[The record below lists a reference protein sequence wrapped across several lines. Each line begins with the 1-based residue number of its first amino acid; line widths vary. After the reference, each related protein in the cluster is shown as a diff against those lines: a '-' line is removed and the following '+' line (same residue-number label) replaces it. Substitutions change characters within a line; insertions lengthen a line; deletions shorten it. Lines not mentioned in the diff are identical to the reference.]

1 MAEAEAY
8 ASQPRDAAA
17 GIYTETLARLY
28 LKQGFGERA
37 LAIYRRLA
45 QEQPDNHQL
54 HERLRTLEQELACGG
69 GGSDPAV
76 QCAAPDG
83 AGRESHADDT
93 PSRAP
98 DCRAAWTV
106 VALSATS
113 AFAARALRERLE
125 MKRGNGS
132 YSRDAWSES
141 QSPWHTRTTGLWPD
155 LAGRD

>member
-76 QCAAPDG
+76 QGAAPDG
-83 AGRESHADDT
+83 AGQ
-93 PSRAP
+93 RATQMT
-98 DCRAAWTV
+98 RRQEHQIAAQLGLW
-106 VALSATS
+106 L
-113 AFAARALRERLE
+113 RYLQRQRLQRERLE
-125 MKRGNGS
+125 S
-132 YSRDAWSES
+132 V
-141 QSPWHTRTTGLWPD
+141 
-155 LAGRD
+155 

>member
-37 LAIYRRLA
+37 LAIYQRLA

-76 QCAAPDG
+76 QGAAPDG
-83 AGRESHADDT
+83 AGQ
-93 PSRAP
+93 RATQMT
-98 DCRAAWTV
+98 RRQEHQIAAQLGLW
-106 VALSATS
+106 L
-113 AFAARALRERLE
+113 RYLQRQRLQRERLE
-125 MKRGNGS
+125 S
-132 YSRDAWSES
+132 V
-141 QSPWHTRTTGLWPD
+141 
-155 LAGRD
+155 

>member
-45 QEQPDNHQL
+45 QEQPGNHQL
-54 HERLRTLEQELACGG
+54 HERLRTLEQELAGGG

-76 QCAAPDG
+76 QCAVPDG
-83 AGRESHADDT
+83 AGEGATQMTRRQEYQI
-93 PSRAP
+93 
-98 DCRAAWTV
+98 AAQLGLW
-106 VALSATS
+106 
-113 AFAARALRERLE
+113 LRYLQRQRLQRKRLE
-125 MKRGNGS
+125 NV
-132 YSRDAWSES
+132 
-141 QSPWHTRTTGLWPD
+141 
-155 LAGRD
+155 